1 MALIKL
7 NATRGLENAL
17 PAISGANLTGVSAG
31 KILQVVQTVKTDQ
44 FSSNSTSFVDITGL
58 TVAITPAS
66 SSNKVFI
73 FLSTYLGASHSDRGI
88 PLNLYRGSTLLTQ
101 GDANGSMTRASGGI
115 HTVHGT
121 SQQNATYNSTMMFL
135 DSPST
140 TSATTYK
147 IQGAITTGGSSGTFY
162 VNTAGDGYTGSERIS
177 QLTTFTA
184 MEVEA

>member
-140 TSATTYK
+140 TSSVTYRTCVNAE
-147 IQGAITTGGSSGTFY
+147 GNGLTVAINRSDGDSNNNETFRVCSTITAFEIGG
-162 VNTAGDGYTGSERIS
+162 
-177 QLTTFTA
+177 
-184 MEVEA
+184 